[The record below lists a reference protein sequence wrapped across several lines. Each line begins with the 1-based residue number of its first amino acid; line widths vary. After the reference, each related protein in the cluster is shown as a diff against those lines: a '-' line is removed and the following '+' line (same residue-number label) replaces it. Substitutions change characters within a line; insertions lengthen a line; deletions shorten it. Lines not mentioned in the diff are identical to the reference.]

1 MMNDKK
7 HLNCTI
13 KYGVMN
19 LYNTT
24 LTVRQKIP
32 FIRQIKKK
40 RMNCSPK

>member
-24 LTVRQKIP
+24 LTVTDRRFHLLDKS
-32 FIRQIKKK
+32 K
-40 RMNCSPK
+40 RKE